1 MSSHLNRT
9 ALSIENLVVSFRL
22 RGFFLSE
29 PRFIKAIADV
39 SFEIG
44 EGKTL
49 GLVGESGC
57 GKTTTGM
64 AILRL
69 VKAESGRILFK
80 GRDLL
85 TLSETEMKKLR
96 RHLGVVFQDPFS
108 SLNPRMMVKDILEEP
123 FIIHHEDAGGDIRKR
138 VETLLQLVG
147 LSQDHIYRY
156 PHEFSGGQRQRIGIA
171 RALALSPSFIVL
183 DEPTSGLDVSVQAQI
198 LNLIQDLQER
208 LNLSYLFISHD
219 LSVIRYISHKIAVMY
234 LGKLVEEGATNE
246 FFRNPCHPYSRALL
260 SAIPN
265 PSIIKE
271 RKEPMVL
278 EGKVP
283 SIRTP
288 PSGCRFHP
296 RCPEKMDRCCEEEPE
311 AIRIGPDHLV
321 ACFRARR

>member
-1 MSSHLNRT
+1 MSSLLNRT
-9 ALSIENLVVSFRL
+9 AISVENLVVGFRL

-29 PRFIKAIADV
+29 PRFLKAVDDI

-69 VKAESGRILFK
+69 VKAANGRILFR

-108 SLNPRMMVKDILEEP
+108 SLNPRMMVEDILEEP
-123 FIIHHEDAGGDIRKR
+123 FIIHGEDAGGDIRKR

-171 RALALSPSFIVL
+171 RALALNPSFIVL

-198 LNLIQDLQER
+198 LNLIHDLQER

-219 LSVIRYISHKIAVMY
+219 LSVIKYISYKVAVMY
-234 LGKLVEEGATNE
+234 LGKIVEEGPTNE

-260 SAIPN
+260 SAIPT
-265 PSIIKE
+265 PSIKE

-283 SIRTP
+283 SIRNP

-296 RCPEKMDRCCEEEPE
+296 RCPEKMERCREEEPKV
-311 AIRIGPDHLV
+311 IPIGPDHRV
-321 ACFRARR
+321 ACFRSRR